1 MRVCVC
7 VCATGTHL
15 LAGWHHVGG
24 HRFDFRR
31 HVLWSGG
38 REQNQPLWQVRALL
52 RLAVLQAIHVRMARA
67 PHAAHLSLPP
77 FVTTLFDCMAC
88 ASCVCGDR
96 WMVDVKEQADSVPK
110 WDIRTGEA
118 LCFYLAEAY
127 NTKYASLPQ
136 LPHPHH
142 CAHRLRPPPQHQ
154 PSRAHPPCPSH
165 PSSRC
170 ARTQGGARQAHCHLL
185 LLPRHGP
192 HHHVLDSK
200 RRR

>member
-1 MRVCVC
+1 MSGVIGLIFGGMFFGLGAESKTNPFGKFVRFFVWPFYKLFMC
-7 VCATGTHL
+7 
-15 LAGWHHVGG
+15 GW
-24 HRFDFRR
+24 
-31 HVLWSGG
+31 
-38 REQNQPLWQVRALL
+38 
-52 RLAVLQAIHVRMARA
+52 A

-77 FVTTLFDCMAC
+77 FVTIRLHGVC

-110 WDIRTGEA
+110 WDICTGEA

-127 NTKYASLPQ
+127 KTKYASLPQ

-142 CAHRLRPPPQHQ
+142 CARRLRPPPQHQ

-200 RRR
+200 HRR